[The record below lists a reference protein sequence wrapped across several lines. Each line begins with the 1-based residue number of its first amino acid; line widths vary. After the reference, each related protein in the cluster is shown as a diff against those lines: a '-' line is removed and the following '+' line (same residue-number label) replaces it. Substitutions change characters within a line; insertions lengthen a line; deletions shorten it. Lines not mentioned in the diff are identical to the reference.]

1 LRRCAEDALTR
12 VEYTNEFERWWQA
25 LDAGEQK
32 SVAHEVELLESLGP
46 TLDHPYSSCIEGS
59 RHPHMREL
67 RILHHAHPY
76 RVFYA
81 FDPRRRAILLIGG
94 DKTGNDRF
102 YEETI
107 PIADRL
113 YDEHLERL
121 KREGLI

>member
-1 LRRCAEDALTR
+1 VSE
-12 VEYTNEFERWWQA
+12 VEYTNEFEEWWRG

-32 SVAHEVELLESLGP
+32 SVAHEVELLEAMGP

-67 RILHHAHPY
+67 RVRHHRRPH

-102 YEETI
+102 YEEMI

-113 YDEHLERL
+113 YDQHLERL
-121 KREGLI
+121 RREGLV